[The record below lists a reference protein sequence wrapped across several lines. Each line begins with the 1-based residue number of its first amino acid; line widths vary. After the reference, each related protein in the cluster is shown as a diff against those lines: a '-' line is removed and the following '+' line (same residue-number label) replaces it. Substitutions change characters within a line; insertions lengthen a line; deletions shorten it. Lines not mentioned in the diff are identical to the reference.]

1 MTNLEAIKSTVVGY
15 PVEENT
21 FLRILVDRGI
31 NSTENY
37 TGKSKMFELA
47 YADVLTSMLAA
58 ANVAEGDLQVSM
70 TDKSNFM
77 KVASGI
83 YDKYSEPNPFN
94 SQPTVQGSSPW

>member
-1 MTNLEAIKSTVVGY
+1 MTNLEAIRSTVVGY
-15 PVEENT
+15 PVDDNT
-21 FLRILVDRGI
+21 FIRILIDRGI
-31 NSTENY
+31 DKEAVY
-37 TGKSKMFELA
+37 TGKDKLFELA

-58 ANVAEGDLQVSM
+58 ANVSEGDLQVSM

-83 YDKYSEPNPFN
+83 YVKWGEANLLN